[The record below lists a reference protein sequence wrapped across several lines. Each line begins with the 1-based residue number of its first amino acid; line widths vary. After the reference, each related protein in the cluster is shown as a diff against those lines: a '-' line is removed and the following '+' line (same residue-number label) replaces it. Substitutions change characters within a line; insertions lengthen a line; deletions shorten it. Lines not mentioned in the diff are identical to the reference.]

1 MCRGDHQR
9 VRYFVSAIALTL
21 LSAAAF
27 AEDSAAD
34 WLVRM
39 SNAAHGANYQGV
51 VVYRDEDMFETLSL
65 VHRNLDGKERERLA
79 SLTGEPREILRQDDH
94 VTCLLPKQRRL
105 TADRPG
111 FRGLFP
117 RMSQESVQKLI
128 EHYDLRVAGS
138 ARVAGRVCRGVH
150 IVPKDK
156 YRYGYEFWADEV
168 TAVPLKVTLTAP
180 DKPMVEELV
189 FTQVEFPNTI
199 PDTAFNQDGT
209 AAGEKHSKKESGP
222 ATPAADAAELP
233 ASRWDLRKLPDGF
246 QITMRSWRELPGHNG
261 NIEHVLVSDGLS
273 AVSVFMASQSAPDR
287 SSQGFSGFSHMGAV
301 HAYGRM
307 VDGFHIAVV
316 GEVPAETVRLIGD
329 GLKQLGNAQAA
340 SPSSQ

>member
-1 MCRGDHQR
+1 MCRGDYQR
-9 VRYFVSAIALTL
+9 VRYFVSAVALTL
-21 LSAAAF
+21 LSAAAY

-65 VHRNLDGKERERLA
+65 VHRNLDGRERERLV

-128 EHYDLRVAGS
+128 DHYDLRVAGS
-138 ARVAGRVCRGVH
+138 ARVAGRVCRGVQ

-168 TAVPLKVTLTAP
+168 TAVPLKVTLTSP

-189 FTQVEFPNTI
+189 FTQVEFPNAI
-199 PDTAFNQDGT
+199 PDAAFNQD
-209 AAGEKHSKKESGP
+209 AGAERRAHKESSP
-222 ATPAADAAELP
+222 AITSSASADLP

-246 QITMRSWRELPGHNG
+246 QITMRSWRELPGRGG

-287 SSQGFSGFSHMGAV
+287 SFQGFSHMGAV
-301 HAYGRM
+301 HAYGRI

-329 GLKQLGNAQAA
+329 GLKPLAGAPAA
-340 SPSSQ
+340 SPSAQ